1 MVGRHEWPVSAQR
14 WTEVESALWS
24 GERAAP
30 VLGTRPADPV
40 SGLVSNIPAV
50 ASRSSGSLTA
60 ARAAQRRSTPAQ
72 ACPMPLLYPKPNP
85 LQKANLCS
93 RLFFW

>member
-1 MVGRHEWPVSAQR
+1 MGGCLVAGGGDLAGCGCSTPRTLWFSGPAQQTPEGRLISSIHV
-14 WTEVESALWS
+14 
-24 GERAAP
+24 
-30 VLGTRPADPV
+30 
-40 SGLVSNIPAV
+40 V

-60 ARAAQRRSTPAQ
+60 VRAALRLSAPAP
-72 ACPMPLLYPKPNP
+72 AGTMPPLYPTVKPNP

>member
-1 MVGRHEWPVSAQR
+1 M
-14 WTEVESALWS
+14 
-24 GERAAP
+24 
-30 VLGTRPADPV
+30 
-40 SGLVSNIPAV
+40 SNIPAV

-60 ARAAQRRSTPAQ
+60 RRAAQRRSTPAL
-72 ACPMPLLYPKPNP
+72 AGTMPPLYPKVKPNP